1 MAIPGNLAADAPGG
15 NPPLPPSPRLAALR
29 GLILVYGAGTMVSQ
43 VLILREL
50 LVLAQGVELKL
61 ALGLWCWLL
70 WTGLGSLG
78 GGWGAAR
85 GAFRAAVG
93 PSDLAI
99 LLGLL
104 GLLLPG
110 TVLLIRALP
119 ALASLPWG
127 QSLPLGT
134 TLWLFLALLAPF
146 GLVSGYFFPCACRV
160 LASLAPP
167 APQAPPATR
176 EAPGRVYYLETLGAA
191 LGVLLLQLLLLGRV
205 STLALSLTTGLLLA
219 LSSWL
224 LAAPLTA
231 PGVRPPTRPPAR
243 PLGAKL
249 VAAAGL
255 LLLGGACFFLPRLEA
270 LSRTWQWPGRQVIAA
285 VESPY
290 ALLAATREAEQTS
303 FFANSLWQFTSP
315 DPLTAEHQVQF
326 GMLSHGAPRRVLL
339 LGGGLGLLPEVLKSA
354 SVTHLDYVELDPQ
367 LVQLSQRL
375 LPEADSLARD
385 PRVRLLYQDARRFL
399 DRTAGGYDVILMA
412 LPEPRN
418 AQLNRFYTRE
428 FFQIAARRLAP
439 GGVFSFALTGAET
452 GLHPL
457 RAAYL
462 AMTYHTLGLVFPEVL
477 VFPGERARFLASVS
491 PGTLAADPET
501 LVRRLKERH
510 LKLQYVREY
519 YLLNDL
525 SRPRQEYLR
534 QLLGRLPAEI
544 NTDLSPGCYFYDLT
558 LSAIQ
563 EGLPANQALLFL
575 KRLPAYVPWAVLVS
589 GFLLLGVLVRRRTGA
604 RYLYQV
610 MVMGLGVMA
619 LEVLVLVLY
628 QIRFGYLYRQLG
640 MLIAAFMVGMA
651 AGSAAGTRWAGR
663 SRGAGGAGVAGDV
676 RGGRSRM
683 RLVAA
688 LQGGLAGLAAF
699 LALGLSLG
707 FSYPWTAPWTAP
719 WPEYLVQAAY
729 FLVLGAGGFAGGGIF
744 ALSAALWAQEQPGPG
759 GSGGGGEGD
768 GGSGAGGFLYAAD
781 LLGATLGTLGVSLL
795 VLPVWGILPA
805 LYLIAAL
812 HAGAGLL
819 LLGLRPGAS

>member
-78 GGWGAAR
+78 GGWGATRGAAR
-85 GAFRAAVG
+85 GAARGAEPAAVG

-160 LASLAPP
+160 LASLA
-167 APQAPPATR
+167 APAPPATR

-191 LGVLLLQLLLLGRV
+191 LGVLLLQLLLLGRF

-231 PGVRPPTRPPAR
+231 PGVRPPTR

-303 FFANSLWQFTSP
+303 FFANSLWQFTYP

-339 LGGGLGLLPEVLKSA
+339 LGGGLGLLPEILKSA
-354 SVTHLDYVELDPQ
+354 SVTQLDYVELDPQ

-385 PRVRLLYQDARRFL
+385 PRVRLIYQDARRFL

-428 FFQIAARRLAP
+428 FFKIAARRLAP

-452 GLHPL
+452 SLHPL

-501 LVRRLKERH
+501 LVRRLQERH

-534 QLLGRLPAEI
+534 QILGRLPAEI

-575 KRLPAYVPWAVLVS
+575 KRLPAYVPWVALVS
-589 GFLLLGVLVRRRTGA
+589 GFLLLGVLVRRRSGA

-610 MVMGLGVMA
+610 MVMGVGVMA
-619 LEVLVLVLY
+619 LEVLVLILY

-651 AGSAAGTRWAGR
+651 AGGAAGTRWAGR
-663 SRGAGGAGVAGDV
+663 CRGAGGAGDV
-676 RGGRSRM
+676 RGGRGGRGGM

-688 LQGGLAGLAAF
+688 LQGGLAGLAVF
-699 LALGLSLG
+699 LALWLSLG

-719 WPEYLVQAAY
+719 WSAPWTEYLVQAAY
-729 FLVLGAGGFAGGGIF
+729 FLVLGAGGFAGGAIF

-759 GSGGGGEGD
+759 GGGGD
-768 GGSGAGGFLYAAD
+768 VGAGGFLYAAD

-819 LLGLRPGAS
+819 LLGLRPGAP

>member
-1 MAIPGNLAADAPGG
+1 
-15 NPPLPPSPRLAALR
+15 
-29 GLILVYGAGTMVSQ
+29 MVSQ

-70 WTGLGSLG
+70 WTGLGSLA
-78 GGWGAAR
+78 GGWRASRGAAR
-85 GAFRAAVG
+85 GAARGAVRGAVRGAEPAAVG
-93 PSDLAI
+93 PADLAI

-134 TLWLFLALLAPF
+134 TLWLFLVLLAPF

-160 LASLAPP
+160 LVSLAPLAP
-167 APQAPPATR
+167 AAPPATR

-191 LGVLLLQLLLLGRV
+191 LGVLLLQLLLLGRF
-205 STLALSLTTGLLLA
+205 STLALSLATGLLLA
-219 LSSWL
+219 LGSWL
-224 LAAPLTA
+224 LAAPLAAPLTA
-231 PGVRPPTRPPAR
+231 PGVRPPARPPAR
-243 PLGAKL
+243 PLGVKL

-303 FFANSLWQFTSP
+303 FFANSLWQFTYP

-339 LGGGLGLLPEVLKSA
+339 LGGGLGLLPEILKSA
-354 SVTHLDYVELDPQ
+354 SVTQLDYVELDPQ

-385 PRVRLLYQDARRFL
+385 PRVRLIYQDARRFL

-428 FFQIAARRLAP
+428 FFQLAARRLAP

-452 GLHPL
+452 SLHPL

-462 AMTYHTLGLVFPEVL
+462 AMTYHTLGRVFPEVL

-501 LVRRLKERH
+501 LVQRLEERH

-534 QLLGRLPAEI
+534 QILGRLPAEI

-575 KRLPAYVPWAVLVS
+575 KRLPAYVPWAALVS
-589 GFLLLGVLVRRRTGA
+589 GFLLLGVLVRRRPGA

-619 LEVLVLVLY
+619 LEVLVLILY

-651 AGSAAGTRWAGR
+651 AGGAAGTRWASR
-663 SRGAGGAGVAGDV
+663 SRGAGGAGGAGDV
-676 RGGRSRM
+676 RGGRGERGGM

-707 FSYPWTAPWTAP
+707 FSYPGSAPLIAP

-729 FLVLGAGGFAGGGIF
+729 FLVLVAGGFAGGGIF
-744 ALSAALWAQEQPGPG
+744 ALSAALWAQEQPV
-759 GSGGGGEGD
+759 SGGGGGGG

-812 HAGAGLL
+812 HAGAG
-819 LLGLRPGAS
+819 

>member
-1 MAIPGNLAADAPGG
+1 
-15 NPPLPPSPRLAALR
+15 
-29 GLILVYGAGTMVSQ
+29 
-43 VLILREL
+43 
-50 LVLAQGVELKL
+50 
-61 ALGLWCWLL
+61 
-70 WTGLGSLG
+70 
-78 GGWGAAR
+78 
-85 GAFRAAVG
+85 
-93 PSDLAI
+93 
-99 LLGLL
+99 
-104 GLLLPG
+104 
-110 TVLLIRALP
+110 LIRALP
-119 ALASLPWG
+119 ALTSLPWG

-134 TLWLFLALLAPF
+134 TLWLFLVLLAPF

-167 APQAPPATR
+167 AIPAPSAPR

-191 LGVLLLQLLLLGRV
+191 LGVLLLQLLLLGRF

-224 LAAPLTA
+224 LAAPPTA
-231 PGVRPPTRPPAR
+231 PLAAPGIRPPTRPPTR
-243 PLGAKL
+243 SLGVKL

-303 FFANSLWQFTSP
+303 FFANSLWQFTYP

-339 LGGGLGLLPEVLKSA
+339 LGGGLGLLPEILKSA
-354 SVTHLDYVELDPQ
+354 SVTELDYVELDPQ

-385 PRVRLLYQDARRFL
+385 PRVRLIYQDARRFL

-428 FFQIAARRLAP
+428 FFQLAARRLAP

-452 GLHPL
+452 SLHPL

-462 AMTYHTLGLVFPEVL
+462 AMTYHTLGRVFPEVL

-501 LVRRLKERH
+501 LVRRLQERH

-534 QLLGRLPAEI
+534 QILGRLPPEI

-575 KRLPAYVPWAVLVS
+575 KQLPAYVPWAGLVS
-589 GFLLLGVLVRRRTGA
+589 GFLLLGVLVRRRSGA

-619 LEVLVLVLY
+619 LEVLVLILY

-651 AGSAAGTRWAGR
+651 AGGAAGTRWAGR
-663 SRGAGGAGVAGDV
+663 SKGAGGV
-676 RGGRSRM
+676 RGGV

-707 FSYPWTAPWTAP
+707 FSYPWTAPGPAPWTAPWTAP

-729 FLVLGAGGFAGGGIF
+729 FLVLGAGGFAAGGIF
-744 ALSAALWAQEQPGPG
+744 ALSAALWAQEQPV
-759 GSGGGGEGD
+759 SGGGGGTGGGD
-768 GGSGAGGFLYAAD
+768 GGGGGSGAGGFLYAAD

-819 LLGLRPGAS
+819 LLGLRPGAP

>member
-1 MAIPGNLAADAPGG
+1 
-15 NPPLPPSPRLAALR
+15 
-29 GLILVYGAGTMVSQ
+29 VYGAGTMVSQ

-78 GGWGAAR
+78 GGWGAVRGAAR
-85 GAFRAAVG
+85 GAVRGAARRAEPTAVG
-93 PSDLAI
+93 PADLAI

-160 LASLAPP
+160 LASLAPTAPSASP
-167 APQAPPATR
+167 APR

-224 LAAPLTA
+224 LAAPLAAPLTA
-231 PGVRPPTRPPAR
+231 PPARPPTRPPAR
-243 PLGAKL
+243 PLGVKL

-290 ALLAATREAEQTS
+290 ALLAATREAEQIS
-303 FFANSLWQFTSP
+303 FFANNLWQFTYP

-326 GMLSHGAPRRVLL
+326 GMLSHGAPHRVLL

-354 SVTHLDYVELDPQ
+354 SVTQIDYVELDPQ
-367 LVQLSQRL
+367 LVHLSQRL
-375 LPEADSLARD
+375 LPEAASLARD
-385 PRVRLLYQDARRFL
+385 PRVRLIYRDARRFM
-399 DRTAGGYDVILMA
+399 DRTAGRYDVILMA
-412 LPEPRN
+412 LPEPKN

-452 GLHPL
+452 SLYPL

-462 AMTYHTLGLVFPEVL
+462 AMTYHTLGRVFPEVL

-491 PGTLAADPET
+491 PGTLAADPEV
-501 LVRRLKERH
+501 LVRRLEARH

-563 EGLPANQALLFL
+563 EGLPANQGLLFL
-575 KRLPAYVPWAVLVS
+575 KRLPAYVPWAALGS
-589 GFLLLGVLVRRRTGA
+589 GFLLLGVLVRRRRGA

-619 LEVLVLVLY
+619 LEVLVLILY

-651 AGSAAGTRWAGR
+651 AGGAAGTRWAGR
-663 SRGAGGAGVAGDV
+663 SRGAGGAGDI
-676 RGGRSRM
+676 RGGRGGM

-688 LQGGLAGLAAF
+688 LQVGLAGLAAF

-707 FSYPWTAPWTAP
+707 FSYPWTAPWSAP

-744 ALSAALWAQEQPGPG
+744 ALSAALWAQEQPL
-759 GSGGGGEGD
+759 SGGGGGGG

-819 LLGLRPGAS
+819 LLGLRPGAI

>member
-1 MAIPGNLAADAPGG
+1 
-15 NPPLPPSPRLAALR
+15 
-29 GLILVYGAGTMVSQ
+29 MVSQ

-78 GGWGAAR
+78 GGWRALR
-85 GAFRAAVG
+85 GAVRRALRGAG
-93 PSDLAI
+93 PAEPGPADLAI

-104 GLLLPG
+104 ALLLPG

-119 ALASLPWG
+119 TLASLPWG

-146 GLVSGYFFPCACRV
+146 GLVSGYFFPCACRA

-167 APQAPPATR
+167 APLAPR

-191 LGVLLLQLLLLGRV
+191 LGVLLLQLLLLGRF
-205 STLALSLTTGLLLA
+205 STLALSLATGLLLA

-231 PGVRPPTRPPAR
+231 PRTAPPTSTRPPDRLPDR

-255 LLLGGACFFLPRLEA
+255 LLLGGACFFLPRLET

-290 ALLAATREAEQTS
+290 ALLAATREAEQIS
-303 FFANSLWQFTSP
+303 FFANNLWQFTYP
-315 DPLTAEHQVQF
+315 DPMTAEHQVQF
-326 GMLSHGAPRRVLL
+326 GMLSHGAPHRVLL

-354 SVTHLDYVELDPQ
+354 SVTELDYVELDPQ
-367 LVQLSQRL
+367 LVHLSQRL
-375 LPEADSLARD
+375 LPEAASFARD
-385 PRVRLLYQDARRFL
+385 PRVRLIYRDARRFL
-399 DRTAGGYDVILMA
+399 DRTAGRYDVILMA
-412 LPEPRN
+412 LPEPKN

-452 GLHPL
+452 SLYPL

-462 AMTYHTLGLVFPEVL
+462 AMTYHTLGRVFPEVL

-491 PGTLAADPET
+491 PGTLAPDPEV

-510 LKLQYVREY
+510 LNLQYVREY

-534 QLLGRLPAEI
+534 QILGRLPAEI

-563 EGLPANQALLFL
+563 EGLPANQGLLFL
-575 KRLPAYVPWAVLVS
+575 KGLPAYVPWAALVS
-589 GFLLLGVLVRRRTGA
+589 GFLLLGVLVRRRAGA

-619 LEVLVLVLY
+619 LEVLVLILY

-651 AGSAAGTRWAGR
+651 AGGAAGTRWAGR
-663 SRGAGGAGVAGDV
+663 SRGAGGAGAAGAV
-676 RGGRSRM
+676 RGGRGGRG
-683 RLVAA
+683 LVAA

-699 LALGLSLG
+699 LALWLSLG
-707 FSYPWTAPWTAP
+707 LSYPGTGPGSAP
-719 WPEYLVQAAY
+719 WPEYLVQVAY
-729 FLVLGAGGFAGGGIF
+729 FVVLGAGGFAGGGIF

-759 GSGGGGEGD
+759 GGGEGG

-819 LLGLRPGAS
+819 LLGLRPGAP